1 MDSYKKILDSFS
13 IKETLNPKVWE
24 NCEDPK
30 KAVLIP
36 KVRKALMRISEEFI
50 DDLGDDI
57 FVDDIYLMGSL
68 ANFNWSEY
76 SDFDLHV
83 IIDFERYGKQ
93 EELYKELFDL
103 KKKLFNDKHN
113 IKIFG
118 YDVELYAQG
127 LSDESHSDGVYSVMN
142 NEWIHRPTKTHKNID
157 MSVLKTKIKCWT
169 DKIDDAIDNA
179 KSEGDAENLKK
190 IKDKLKDYRQS
201 GLNKDGEFSYENLVF
216 KYLRRSGHIGKLF
229 DEKNKIKDKELSVER
244 KIDENRMKKPA
255 LFEQI
260 DAVQPFIDA
269 LDKLSA
275 SLRGDENVSDVI
287 AKSPYLTRLNDM
299 LDNSV
304 KYEYTPGQKT
314 PYFNDV
320 EEIQKGLQILGH
332 SLPKSGVDGKFG
344 QETEE
349 ATKKFQEKN
358 NMTQTGVFGEEEI
371 KALIENLISQNFKD
385 SDLNK
390 VQTERQYANSDVKS
404 SLKFRDA
411 VDTITNKLEGGYFH
425 PYMKAANQSKFA
437 WMGDS
442 GETMFGMDRKH
453 GRQESNSSAGVEF
466 WRLIDAEDAKSNWKY
481 GYALEDNPTL
491 RDKLLDLVAQIM
503 EPHFLDFSD
512 RYLSD
517 EAKSIIM
524 SDPKLYFNFAYATYQ
539 GSGWF
544 QKFAKKFNKKIEDGV
559 TNIDELRDYV
569 LQIRKES
576 GNNIISGSGNK
587 IDKIFDAMP

>member
-30 KAVLIP
+30 KAILIP
-36 KVRKALMRISEEFI
+36 KIRKALLRISEEFI

-113 IKIFG
+113 IKILG

-179 KSEGDAENLKK
+179 KTEGNVENLKK

-229 DEKNKIKDKELSVER
+229 DEKTKIKDKELSVER
-244 KIDENRMKKPA
+244 KIDETKMKKPA

-275 SLRGDENVSDVI
+275 SLG
-287 AKSPYLTRLNDM
+287 
-299 LDNSV
+299 
-304 KYEYTPGQKT
+304 
-314 PYFNDV
+314 
-320 EEIQKGLQILGH
+320 
-332 SLPKSGVDGKFG
+332 
-344 QETEE
+344 
-349 ATKKFQEKN
+349 
-358 NMTQTGVFGEEEI
+358 GEER
-371 KALIENLISQNFKD
+371 S
-385 SDLNK
+385 
-390 VQTERQYANSDVKS
+390 
-404 SLKFRDA
+404 
-411 VDTITNKLEGGYFH
+411 
-425 PYMKAANQSKFA
+425 
-437 WMGDS
+437 
-442 GETMFGMDRKH
+442 
-453 GRQESNSSAGVEF
+453 
-466 WRLIDAEDAKSNWKY
+466 
-481 GYALEDNPTL
+481 
-491 RDKLLDLVAQIM
+491 
-503 EPHFLDFSD
+503 
-512 RYLSD
+512 
-517 EAKSIIM
+517 
-524 SDPKLYFNFAYATYQ
+524 
-539 GSGWF
+539 
-544 QKFAKKFNKKIEDGV
+544 
-559 TNIDELRDYV
+559 
-569 LQIRKES
+569 
-576 GNNIISGSGNK
+576 
-587 IDKIFDAMP
+587 

>member
-30 KAVLIP
+30 KAILIP

-142 NEWIHRPTKTHKNID
+142 DEWIHRPTKTHKNID

-179 KSEGDAENLKK
+179 KTEGDAENLKK
-190 IKDKLKDYRQS
+190 IKEKLKDYRQS

-229 DEKNKIKDKELSVER
+229 DEKTKLKDKELSIER
-244 KIDENRMKKPA
+244 KIDETRIKKPA
-255 LFEQI
+255 LFEQVE
-260 DAVQPFIDA
+260 DAQAFIDA
-269 LDKLSA
+269 IDKLSK
-275 SLRGDENVSDVI
+275 SLGKEPTVSDAI
-287 AKSPYLTRLNDM
+287 SNSTYLSKLNGL
-299 LDNSV
+299 LDNNV
-304 KYEYTPGQKT
+304 KYEYTPGQKV
-314 PYFNDV
+314 PYFADV
-320 EEIQKGLQILGH
+320 EEIQKGLQLLGH

-358 NMTQTGVFGEEEI
+358 NMTETGVFGKEEI
-371 KALIENLISQNFKD
+371 KTLIENLISQNFKD
-385 SDLNK
+385 SDLGK
-390 VQTERQYANSDVKS
+390 VQTERQYSDSSVKS

-437 WMGDS
+437 VMGDS

-466 WRLIDAEDAKSNWKY
+466 WRLIDAQDAKSNWKY

-503 EPHFLDFSD
+503 EPHFFDFSE

-517 EAKSIIM
+517 EAKNIIM
-524 SDPKLYFNFAYATYQ
+524 SDPKLYFNFAYAAYQ

-544 QKFAKKFNKKIEDGV
+544 QKFAKKFNQKVEEGV

-569 LQIRKES
+569 LQIRRES
-576 GNNIISGSGNK
+576 GNPIISGSGNK
-587 IDKIFDAMP
+587 INRIFDTMP